1 MIEVLDHSYMILR
14 INPQQYLLEGFVT
27 ELAVVDDQLG
37 DQELV
42 GKERFVAIR
51 SFFKDFSDCACLLNI
66 NSFVVQEE
74 PVSVQRLEQ
83 DWKLKS
89 ALCLVVQEVS
99 KLFLFFKAVLD
110 SYVGGLTLSV
120 EGALHHLA
128 AV

>member
-1 MIEVLDHSYMILR
+1 MILR

-89 ALCLVVQEVS
+89 ALCLVVQEV
-99 KLFLFFKAVLD
+99 
-110 SYVGGLTLSV
+110 T
-120 EGALHHLA
+120 
-128 AV
+128 